1 MASSPLLSYLEHTG
15 RTHAEQSS
23 KMKLA
28 ERIARIIEDRI
39 VIEAWPVGFAL
50 GREAELA
57 AAADV
62 SRWSFRE
69 AIVLLEQIGMV
80 ESRRGRNGG
89 LFVASTLFD
98 AVRNGLSNYLEFLGP
113 TPSEIRAARKALES
127 VMIKQ
132 SAERMD
138 DSTRAR
144 LKTLAR
150 AIGDDFSPEMISAT
164 AEIRRSLLDLAGNAA
179 LSLFVHSIGQALIHA
194 SWYSALDDET
204 FKGLM
209 GAMARSTRKT
219 AEALIEGDLEQALV
233 WDDQFLEHFE
243 DVFCHSAMMSG
254 LSSREGALER
264 ADQLFPA
271 GRPPKKA
278 EQIARKLRQQ
288 ILEAGWPIGMH
299 LGSEAELMERFDVG
313 RAVIREAIRSLERLG
328 VVEMG
333 RGGASGLRVVRPDPV
348 QMTLASTRYLR
359 RAGLTAEEAAC
370 VRNALDA
377 LPSVSAGGTHQH
389 LGSNPLAGTFIKIL
403 SEL

>member
-1 MASSPLLSYLEHTG
+1 MASSPLLGYLEHAG
-15 RTHAEQSS
+15 RTHNEQSS

-39 VIEAWPVGFAL
+39 VIEAWPVGFSL

-113 TPSEIRAARKALES
+113 TPGEIRAARKALES
-127 VMIKQ
+127 VMIRQ
-132 SAERMD
+132 AGARIND
-138 DSTRAR
+138 TNRAH
-144 LKTLAR
+144 LQALTQ
-150 AIGDDFSPEMISAT
+150 AIGNDFNPGVIA
-164 AEIRRSLLDLAGNAA
+164 AAAALRNALLELADNTA
-179 LSLFVHSIGQALIHA
+179 LSLFVHAIGQALIHA

-204 FKGLM
+204 FQSLM
-209 GAMARSTRKT
+209 SAMSRSIKKT
-219 AEALIEGDLEQALV
+219 AQALIDGELEQAQT
-233 WDDQFLEHFE
+233 WDDEFLEHFE
-243 DVFCHSAMMSG
+243 EVFRHSAVMSG
-254 LSSREGALER
+254 LSSREGAVER
-264 ADQLFPA
+264 ADQLYPA

-299 LGSEAELMERFDVG
+299 LGSEAELMERFEVG

-348 QMTLASTRYLR
+348 QMTLASSRYLR
-359 RAGLTAEEAAC
+359 RTGLERAEAAC
-370 VRNALDA
+370 VRNALEG
-377 LPSVSAGGTHQH
+377 LLSAAEP
-389 LGSNPLAGTFIKIL
+389 GSRHHHGNPLAETFIKIL
-403 SEL
+403 ADL